1 MLNGCLEM
9 KLIHYGFVGLLI
21 LVPTMVI
28 MHPASIQVFAQG
40 TNSTNATG
48 TEVPSFDGSNP
59 LFVPKSEDG
68 VAPPPPPSDAVKV
81 QDLPKEK
88 PIKDPDSD
96 PLSITNRTE
105 ILQILPANATK
116 IIKHV
121 DEDLKNST
129 GIGLAPAD
137 VLENITSEKS
147 NDNKTLLQLASPQD
161 IKKIE
166 SVDSVVAN
174 STGGQEDEDEPVANA
189 TSQKALEGVQANF
202 ASNNATNATSG
213 ETPSQTR
220 ENQKQT
226 EGEKEQ
232 AKTGAE
238 EQALAGTPEAS
249 NVTNATNATSGETP
263 SQTRENQKQTEGEK
277 EQAKTGAEEQAL
289 AGTPEASNVTN
300 ATSGEEQSKKGGES
314 NTIVV
319 GKQQKSEGGEEQANT
334 VVVGKK
340 HKSEGGEEQ
349 AKTGGETTTNTTN
362 TSIEKPSNEIMNKEN
377 VTSLL
382 NATNSRESKD
392 NSKDKG

>member
-9 KLIHYGFVGLLI
+9 KLLKYSFVSLLI
-21 LVPTMVI
+21 LVSAVVI
-28 MHPASIQVFAQG
+28 MHPTTNQVFGQG
-40 TNSTNATG
+40 ANSTNSNV
-48 TEVPSFDGSNP
+48 TEVPSFDGSKP

-68 VAPPPPPSDAVKV
+68 AAPPPPPSDAVKV

-129 GIGLAPAD
+129 GVGLAPAD
-137 VLENITSEKS
+137 LLEKITTEKS
-147 NDNKTLLQLASPQD
+147 NDNKSILQIASPQD

-166 SVDSVVAN
+166 TEDSAIAN
-174 STGGQEDEDEPVANA
+174 ATGGKEDEDEPVTNA
-189 TSQKALEGVQANF
+189 TNTNAT
-202 ASNNATNATSG
+202 NATNATSG
-213 ETPSQTR
+213 ETPSQLR
-220 ENQKQT
+220 ENQKQA

-263 SQTRENQKQTEGEK
+263 SQLRENQKQAEGEK

-300 ATSGEEQSKKGGES
+300 ATSGEDQSKKGEES

-319 GKQQKSEGGEEQANT
+319 GKQQKSESGEEQSNT
-334 VVVGKK
+334 VVVGKQ

-349 AKTGGETTTNTTN
+349 AKTGVETTTNATN
-362 TSIEKPSNEIMNKEN
+362 TSTEQPPNEIVNKDN

-382 NATNSRESKD
+382 NATNSGESKD

>member
-9 KLIHYGFVGLLI
+9 KLLKYGFVVLLI
-21 LVPTMVI
+21 LVSAMVI
-28 MHPASIQVFAQG
+28 MYPTSIQVFAQG
-40 TNSTNATG
+40 ANSTNATG
-48 TEVPSFDGSNP
+48 TEVPSFEGAKP

-68 VAPPPPPSDAVKV
+68 AVPPPPPSDAVKV
-81 QDLPKEK
+81 QDLPKEN

-105 ILQILPANATK
+105 ILQILPVNATK

-137 VLENITSEKS
+137 VLEKITSEKS
-147 NDNKTLLQLASPQD
+147 NDNKSILQIASPQD

-166 SVDSVVAN
+166 SVDSAIAN
-174 STGGQEDEDEPVANA
+174 ATGGKEDEDEPVTNA
-189 TSQKALEGVQANF
+189 TSQKALGEQTNAT
-202 ASNNATNATSG
+202 ATNATNATSA
-213 ETPSQTR
+213 ETPGQTR
-220 ENQKQT
+220 EQAKQT
-226 EGEKEQ
+226 EGTQEQ

-249 NVTNATNATSGETP
+249 NM
-263 SQTRENQKQTEGEK
+263 
-277 EQAKTGAEEQAL
+277 
-289 AGTPEASNVTN
+289 TN

-314 NTIVV
+314 STVVV
-319 GKQQKSEGGEEQANT
+319 GKQQKSAGGEEQSNT

-340 HKSEGGEEQ
+340 HKSGSEEQ
-349 AKTGGETTTNTTN
+349 SNTGGETTTNATN
-362 TSIEKPSNEIMNKEN
+362 ASTEQPPNEILNKDN

-382 NATNSRESKD
+382 NSTNSEV
-392 NSKDKG
+392 

>member
-9 KLIHYGFVGLLI
+9 KLLKYGFVGLLI
-21 LVPTMVI
+21 LVSAMVI
-28 MHPASIQVFAQG
+28 MYPTSIQVFAQG
-40 TNSTNATG
+40 ANSTNATG
-48 TEVPSFDGSNP
+48 TEVPSFDGTNP

-68 VAPPPPPSDAVKV
+68 AAPPPPPSDAVKV
-81 QDLPKEK
+81 QDLPKEN

-105 ILQILPANATK
+105 ILQILPVNATK

-137 VLENITSEKS
+137 VLEKITSEKS
-147 NDNKTLLQLASPQD
+147 NDNKSILQVASPQD

-166 SVDSVVAN
+166 SVDSAIAN
-174 STGGQEDEDEPVANA
+174 ATGGKEDEDEPVTNA
-189 TSQKALEGVQANF
+189 TKAIAT
-202 ASNNATNATSG
+202 NATNATSG
-213 ETPSQTR
+213 ETPGQTR
-220 ENQKQT
+220 ENQKQA
-226 EGEKEQ
+226 EGEKQQ

-249 NVTNATNATSGETP
+249 NMTNATNA
-263 SQTRENQKQTEGEK
+263 
-277 EQAKTGAEEQAL
+277 
-289 AGTPEASNVTN
+289 
-300 ATSGEEQSKKGGES
+300 EEQSKKGGGES
-314 NTIVV
+314 STIVA
-319 GKQQKSEGGEEQANT
+319 GKQQKSEGGEEQSNT

-340 HKSEGGEEQ
+340 LKSGSEEQ
-349 AKTGGETTTNTTN
+349 SNSGGETTTNATN
-362 TSIEKPSNEIMNKEN
+362 ASTEQPPNEILNKDN

-382 NATNSRESKD
+382 NSTNSEQNKD

>member
-9 KLIHYGFVGLLI
+9 KLIKYGFVGLLI
-21 LVPTMVI
+21 LVSAMVI
-28 MHPASIQVFAQG
+28 MHPTSIQVFAQG
-40 TNSTNATG
+40 ANSTNATG
-48 TEVPSFDGSNP
+48 TEVPSFDGAKP

-68 VAPPPPPSDAVKV
+68 AVPPPPPSDAVKV
-81 QDLPKEK
+81 QDLPKEN
-88 PIKDPDSD
+88 PINDSDSD

-166 SVDSVVAN
+166 SVDSAVAN

-202 ASNNATNATSG
+202 TSNNATNATSG
-213 ETPSQTR
+213 ETPSQLR
-220 ENQKQT
+220 ENQKQA

-249 NVTNATNATSGETP
+249 NM
-263 SQTRENQKQTEGEK
+263 
-277 EQAKTGAEEQAL
+277 
-289 AGTPEASNVTN
+289 TN
-300 ATSGEEQSKKGGES
+300 ATSGEEQAKTGGES

-319 GKQQKSEGGEEQANT
+319 GKQQKSEGGEEQSNT
-334 VVVGKK
+334 VVVGKQQ
-340 HKSEGGEEQ
+340 KSEGGEEQ
-349 AKTGGETTTNTTN
+349 SKTGGETTTNATN
-362 TSIEKPSNEIMNKEN
+362 VSTEQPPNEIMIKDN
-377 VTSLL
+377 VTSIL
-382 NATNSRESKD
+382 NATNSEESKD
-392 NSKDKG
+392 NSRDKG

>member
-9 KLIHYGFVGLLI
+9 KLLKYGFVGLLI
-21 LVPTMVI
+21 LVSAMVI
-28 MHPASIQVFAQG
+28 MHPTTNQVFGQG
-40 TNSTNATG
+40 ANSTNATG
-48 TEVPSFDGSNP
+48 TEVPSFDGTNP

-81 QDLPKEK
+81 QDLPKEN

-105 ILQILPANATK
+105 ILQILPVNATK

-137 VLENITSEKS
+137 VLEKITSEKS
-147 NDNKTLLQLASPQD
+147 NDNKSILQVASPQD

-166 SVDSVVAN
+166 SVDSAIAN
-174 STGGQEDEDEPVANA
+174 ATGGKEDEDEPVTNA
-189 TSQKALEGVQANF
+189 TKAIAT
-202 ASNNATNATSG
+202 NATNATSG
-213 ETPSQTR
+213 ETPGQTR
-220 ENQKQT
+220 ENQKQA

-249 NVTNATNATSGETP
+249 NMTNATNA
-263 SQTRENQKQTEGEK
+263 
-277 EQAKTGAEEQAL
+277 
-289 AGTPEASNVTN
+289 
-300 ATSGEEQSKKGGES
+300 EEQSKKGGGES
-314 NTIVV
+314 STTVA
-319 GKQQKSEGGEEQANT
+319 GKQQKSEGGEEQSNT

-340 HKSEGGEEQ
+340 LKSGSEEQ
-349 AKTGGETTTNTTN
+349 SNSAGETTTNATN
-362 TSIEKPSNEIMNKEN
+362 ASTEQPPNEILNKDN

-382 NATNSRESKD
+382 NSTNSEQNKD

>member
-9 KLIHYGFVGLLI
+9 KLLKYGFVGLLI
-21 LVPTMVI
+21 LVSAMVI
-28 MHPASIQVFAQG
+28 MHPTTNQVFGQG
-40 TNSTNATG
+40 ANSTNATG
-48 TEVPSFDGSNP
+48 TEVPSFDGTNP

-68 VAPPPPPSDAVKV
+68 AAPPPPPSDAVKV
-81 QDLPKEK
+81 QDLPKEN

-105 ILQILPANATK
+105 ILQILPVNATK

-137 VLENITSEKS
+137 VLEKITSEKS
-147 NDNKTLLQLASPQD
+147 NDNKSILQVASPQD

-166 SVDSVVAN
+166 SVDSAIAN
-174 STGGQEDEDEPVANA
+174 ATGGKEDEDEPVTNA
-189 TSQKALEGVQANF
+189 TKAIAT
-202 ASNNATNATSG
+202 NATNATSG
-213 ETPSQTR
+213 ETPGQTR
-220 ENQKQT
+220 ENQKQA

-249 NVTNATNATSGETP
+249 NMTNATNATSGETP
-263 SQTRENQKQTEGEK
+263 GQTRENQKQAEGEK

-289 AGTPEASNVTN
+289 AGTPEASNMTN
-300 ATSGEEQSKKGGES
+300 ATNAEEQSKKGGGES
-314 NTIVV
+314 STTVA
-319 GKQQKSEGGEEQANT
+319 GKQQKSEGGEEQSNT

-340 HKSEGGEEQ
+340 LKSGSEEQ
-349 AKTGGETTTNTTN
+349 SNSGGETTTNATN
-362 TSIEKPSNEIMNKEN
+362 ASTEQPPNEILNKDN

-382 NATNSRESKD
+382 NSTNSEQNKD

>member
-9 KLIHYGFVGLLI
+9 KLLKYSFVSLLI
-21 LVPTMVI
+21 LVSAVVI
-28 MHPASIQVFAQG
+28 MHPTTNQVFGQG
-40 TNSTNATG
+40 ANSTNSNV
-48 TEVPSFDGSNP
+48 TEVPSFDGSKP

-68 VAPPPPPSDAVKV
+68 AAPPPPPSDAVKV

-129 GIGLAPAD
+129 GVGLAPAD
-137 VLENITSEKS
+137 LLEKITAEKS
-147 NDNKTLLQLASPQD
+147 NDNKSILQIASPQD

-166 SVDSVVAN
+166 TEDSAIAN
-174 STGGQEDEDEPVANA
+174 ATGGKEDEDEPVTNA
-189 TSQKALEGVQANF
+189 TNTNAT
-202 ASNNATNATSG
+202 NATNATSG
-213 ETPSQTR
+213 ETPSQLR
-220 ENQKQT
+220 ENQKQA

-249 NVTNATNATSGETP
+249 NATNATSGED
-263 SQTRENQKQTEGEK
+263 
-277 EQAKTGAEEQAL
+277 
-289 AGTPEASNVTN
+289 
-300 ATSGEEQSKKGGES
+300 QSKKGEES

-319 GKQQKSEGGEEQANT
+319 GKQQKSESGEEQSNT

-349 AKTGGETTTNTTN
+349 AKTGAETTTNATN
-362 TSIEKPSNEIMNKEN
+362 TSTEQPPNEILNKDN
-377 VTSLL
+377 VTSFL
-382 NATNSRESKD
+382 NATNSGESKD

>member
-9 KLIHYGFVGLLI
+9 KSLKYSFVSLLV
-21 LVPTMVI
+21 LVSAVVI
-28 MHPASIQVFAQG
+28 MHPTTIQVFGQG
-40 TNSTNATG
+40 KNSTNTTE
-48 TEVPSFDGSNP
+48 TEVPSFDGSKP

-68 VAPPPPPSDAVKV
+68 AAPPPPPSDAVKA

-96 PLSITNRTE
+96 PLSISNRTE

-129 GIGLAPAD
+129 GVGLAPAD
-137 VLENITSEKS
+137 LLEKITSEKS
-147 NDNKTLLQLASPQD
+147 NDNKSILQIASPQD
-161 IKKIE
+161 IKKIQTE
-166 SVDSVVAN
+166 DSAIAN
-174 STGGQEDEDEPVANA
+174 ATGGQEDEDEPVTNA
-189 TSQKALEGVQANF
+189 TNVTAA
-202 ASNNATNATSG
+202 NATNATSG
-213 ETPSQTR
+213 ETPGQTR
-220 ENQKQT
+220 ENQKQA

-249 NVTNATNATSGETP
+249 NMTNATNA
-263 SQTRENQKQTEGEK
+263 
-277 EQAKTGAEEQAL
+277 
-289 AGTPEASNVTN
+289 
-300 ATSGEEQSKKGGES
+300 EEQSKKGGVES
-314 NTIVV
+314 GTIVA
-319 GKQQKSEGGEEQANT
+319 GKQQKSEGGEEQSNT

-340 HKSEGGEEQ
+340 HKSGSEEQ
-349 AKTGGETTTNTTN
+349 SNTGGETTTNATN
-362 TSIEKPSNEIMNKEN
+362 ASTEQPPNEILKKDN

-382 NATNSRESKD
+382 NSTNSEENKD